1 MPQPRS
7 KPLIVAWRGNRSVV
21 YATSYEARSFGVHS
35 AMPAIRAERLCPDAI
50 FVPPDFTRYRAVSH
64 NVKRW
69 RSTGMA
75 LRWTAPAMLEA
86 KRGFRRLKAHKQLA
100 ALRIA
105 LKVHYEKSLS
115 NHELAQK
122 AKAAGARLW
131 QRPLHHFQQSLGHF
145 RAD

>member
-1 MPQPRS
+1 VSR
-7 KPLIVAWRGNRSVV
+7 
-21 YATSYEARSFGVHS
+21 
-35 AMPAIRAERLCPDAI
+35 AI
-50 FVPPDFTRYRAVSH
+50 FVPPDFTPYRAVSH

-69 RSTGMA
+69 RWTGMA

-86 KRGFRRLKAHKQLA
+86 KRGFCRLKAHKQLA

-105 LKVHYEKSLS
+105 LKVHHEKSSS
-115 NHELAQK
+115 NHDLAQK